1 MWLTLAAMRNG
12 IAILMASLAIVLLGA
27 TSLGR
32 MPIDLFPNLNYPSL
46 QVGTIYKGASAQDIE
61 RSVTYPIEK
70 AVSAVANVRYVESRS
85 RQGFSAVTVQFAWG
99 ADIDAGLTEVMQRIQ
114 AIMSS
119 LPTGIQ
125 QPFILKFD
133 LSNIPVCI
141 ITVSGGGLDERALYD
156 LAYNTIEP
164 QIERLAGVASANV
177 DGGKIRQITVN
188 LDRDRLY
195 SKGLSVNEVTRAVND
210 ANFLLPS
217 GDVKLGS
224 FDYNVFTNNQF
235 SVVAPMEDI
244 VVRRTGTTPIR
255 LRDVGRVE
263 DSAET
268 QVSIVRVNG
277 ERAVYLRVNK
287 QPAANTVEVVDAVK
301 ATMPKL
307 LGVPPG
313 VNVSLSLDQST
324 YIRQSIENLWHEAAV
339 GSLLA
344 FLVILVF
351 LRSFVSTIIIGI
363 AIPLS
368 LMLTLVAMYF
378 LGQTLNIFTLGGLA
392 LAVGRLV
399 DDSIVELENI
409 NRHLAMPGTPRR
421 KAVLDAAR
429 EVAMP
434 IFVSTITTIVVFLP
448 TVFLEGQSRL
458 LFIPLTFTISFS
470 LFASFLVSRTVTPLL
485 CFHWLRGEHETRA
498 AADPARAGSRLK
510 AYLDLVFAWS
520 GAMLDR
526 MDAFYQRHLNWAL
539 DHRKTLIGGIL
550 VMLASALA
558 ILPLVGSE
566 FFPESDES
574 QFLIQVRAPVGT
586 RVEETERI
594 VARMEGIIRASTKP
608 SEIKTIVASIG
619 VPGGRS
625 GLFSRNTGPHAATL
639 QVYLSDPDQRTRQD
653 KQIFDA
659 IRPKIGGQFPGTTYG
674 VQFGGIVSRVLN
686 SGSDAPIQIEQ
697 LGYDLRGARDLSR
710 QVARALQEVPGVSDP
725 FISREENYPQYD
737 IVVDREK
744 AAMAGLSQRDIAQ
757 AALISLVSNVSLN
770 PSIFT
775 DPRTGNQYNVV
786 VQLDEP
792 YRSSSEDLSRLFVI
806 GDGGR
811 PVSLGSVA
819 EVRQGVGPVMIE
831 RKYQQRLIKITA
843 QPSGRDLGAIALD
856 LEDKLKALSLPP
868 GFTFQLAGQIQ
879 QQREAFSS
887 LKFTSLLAVIL
898 VYMVMASQFRSL
910 LDPFIIM
917 FSVPLGMIG
926 VIWSLFLTRT
936 TLNVTSFMGIIMMV
950 GIVVSN
956 GVLLVEYMNELRR
969 HGLGVREAVI
979 QGGRTR
985 LRPILMTSLTTLV
998 GLIPM
1003 ALGIGTGSEA
1013 NAPLARAVIGGL
1025 AVSTVLTLM
1034 LIPTLYLML
1043 EERFPRRLEEIAPG
1057 TALEGGLA

>member
-99 ADIDAGLTEVMQRIQ
+99 ADIDAGLTEVVQRIQ

-119 LPTGIQ
+119 LPIGIQ

-141 ITVSGGGLDERALYD
+141 LTVAGGGLDERALYD

-188 LDRDRLY
+188 LDRDRLF
-195 SKGLSVNEVTRAVND
+195 SKGLSVNEVTKAVND

-217 GDVKLGS
+217 GDVKLGT

-255 LRDVGRVE
+255 LRDVGSVA

-277 ERAVYLRVNK
+277 QRAVYLRVNK
-287 QPAANTVEVVDAVK
+287 QPGGNTVDIVDAVK
-301 ATMPKL
+301 AAMPKL
-307 LGVPPG
+307 LGIPPG
-313 VNVSLSLDQST
+313 VSVSMSLDQST
-324 YIRQSIENLWHEAAV
+324 YIRQSIENLWHEAAF

-351 LRSFVSTIIIGI
+351 LRSFVSTVIIGI

-409 NRHLAMPGTPRR
+409 NRHLAIPGTARR
-421 KAVLDAAR
+421 TAVLDAAR

-485 CFHWLRGEHETRA
+485 CYHWLKGEHEA
-498 AADPARAGSRLK
+498 AQREPGKRGALGALLYRM
-510 AYLDLVFAWS
+510 FAWA
-520 GAMLDR
+520 GRVLDR
-526 MDAFYQRHLNWAL
+526 MDALYQRRLNWAL
-539 DHRKTLIGGIL
+539 EHRKTLIAGIL
-550 VMLASALA
+550 VGLASALA
-558 ILPLVGSE
+558 VLPLVGTE

-574 QFLIQVRAPVGT
+574 QFLVQVRAPVGT
-586 RVEETERI
+586 RVEETERLI
-594 VARMEGIIRASTKP
+594 KRMEDIIRASTKP
-608 SEIKTIVASIG
+608 EEIKTIVATIG
-619 VPGGRS
+619 VPNGRS
-625 GLFSRNTGPHAATL
+625 GLFSRNTGPHTATL
-639 QVYLSDPDQRTRQD
+639 QVYLSDPDKRARD
-653 KQIFDA
+653 HKQIFDS
-659 IRPKIGGQFPGTTYG
+659 IRPKLAGQFPGTTYG

-686 SGSDAPIQIEQ
+686 SGSDAPIQVEQ
-697 LGYDLRGARDLSR
+697 LGYDLRDARDLAR
-710 QVARALQEVPGVSDP
+710 QVARTIQDVPGVADP

-757 AALISLVSNVSLN
+757 AALISLASNVSLT

-819 EVRQGVGPVMIE
+819 EIRQGVGPVMIE
-831 RKYQQRLIKITA
+831 RKYQQRLVKITA
-843 QPSGRDLGAIALD
+843 QPSGRDLGSIAQN
-856 LEDKLKALSLPP
+856 LEDKLRALPLPP
-868 GFTFQLAGQIQ
+868 GFTFQLTGQIQ
-879 QQREAFSS
+879 QQREAFGS
-887 LKFTSLLAVIL
+887 LKFTSLLAIIL
-898 VYMVMASQFRSL
+898 VYMVMASQFKSL

-926 VIWSLFLTRT
+926 VIWALFLTRT

-969 HGLGVREAVI
+969 RGLPLREAVM

-985 LRPILMTSLTTLV
+985 LRPILMTSLATLV
-998 GLIPM
+998 GLLPM
-1003 ALGIGTGSEA
+1003 ALGVGTGSEA

-1025 AVSTVLTLM
+1025 AVSTVLTLL
-1034 LIPTLYLML
+1034 LIPTLYAML
-1043 EERFPRRLEEIAPG
+1043 EERFPRKMEQSEG
-1057 TALEGGLA
+1057 TLALHGETA

>member
-99 ADIDAGLTEVMQRIQ
+99 ADIDAGLTEVVQRIQ

-125 QPFILKFD
+125 QPFIVKFD

-141 ITVSGGGLDERALYD
+141 LTVSGALDERALYD

-287 QPAANTVEVVDAVK
+287 QPGANTVEVVDAVK
-301 ATMPKL
+301 ATVPKL

-313 VNVSLSLDQST
+313 VNVSMSLDQST
-324 YIRQSIENLWHEAAV
+324 YIRQSIQNLWHEAAI

-351 LRSFVSTIIIGI
+351 LRSFVSTVIIGI

-409 NRHLAMPGTPRR
+409 NRHLAIPGTPRR

-485 CFHWLRGEHETRA
+485 CFHWLKGEHEARHNSA
-498 AADPARAGSRLK
+498 AVRGRLT
-510 AYLDLVFAWS
+510 AMLDRVFSWS
-520 GAMLDR
+520 GLVLDR
-526 MDAFYQRHLNWAL
+526 MDALYQRQLNWTL

-550 VMLASALA
+550 VMLASALVV
-558 ILPLVGSE
+558 LPLVGSE
-566 FFPESDES
+566 FFPQSDES

-594 VARMEGIIRASTKP
+594 IKRMEDIIRSSTKLG
-608 SEIKTIVASIG
+608 EIKTIVATIG

-625 GLFSRNTGPHAATL
+625 GLFSRNTGPHTATL
-639 QVYLSDPDQRTRQD
+639 QVYLSDPDQRTRND
-653 KQIFDA
+653 KQIFDS

-697 LGYDLRGARDLSR
+697 LGYDLRDARELSR
-710 QVARALQEVPGVSDP
+710 QVARTLQEVPGVSDT

-737 IVVDREK
+737 ILVDREK

-757 AALISLVSNVSLN
+757 AALISLASNVSLN

-775 DPRTGNQYNVV
+775 DPRTGNQYNMV

-811 PVSLGSVA
+811 PISLGSVA

-831 RKYQQRLIKITA
+831 RKYQQRLIKVTA

-856 LEDKLKALSLPP
+856 LEDKLKALPLPP
-868 GFTFQLAGQIQ
+868 GFSFQLAGQIQ
-879 QQREAFSS
+879 QQREAFGS
-887 LKFTSLLAVIL
+887 LKFTSLLAIIL

-926 VIWSLFLTRT
+926 VIWALFLTRT

-979 QGGRTR
+979 TGGRTR

-1013 NAPLARAVIGGL
+1013 NAPLARAVVGGL
-1025 AVSTVLTLM
+1025 ALSTALTLL

-1043 EERFPRRLEEIAPG
+1043 EERFPRRMEDAEASPALQGG
-1057 TALEGGLA
+1057 TA

>member
-99 ADIDAGLTEVMQRIQ
+99 ADIDAGLTEVVQRIQ

-119 LPTGIQ
+119 LPIGIQ

-141 ITVSGGGLDERALYD
+141 LTVAGGGLDERALYD

-188 LDRDRLY
+188 LDRDRLF
-195 SKGLSVNEVTRAVND
+195 SKGLSVNEVTKAVND

-217 GDVKLGS
+217 GDVKLGT

-255 LRDVGRVE
+255 LRDVGSVA

-277 ERAVYLRVNK
+277 QRAVYLRVNK
-287 QPAANTVEVVDAVK
+287 QPGGNTVDIVDAVK
-301 ATMPKL
+301 AAMPKL
-307 LGVPPG
+307 LGIPPG
-313 VNVSLSLDQST
+313 VSVSMSLDQST
-324 YIRQSIENLWHEAAV
+324 YIRQSIENLWHEAAF

-351 LRSFVSTIIIGI
+351 LRSFVSTVIIGI

-409 NRHLAMPGTPRR
+409 NRHLAIPGTARR
-421 KAVLDAAR
+421 TAVLDAAR

-485 CFHWLRGEHETRA
+485 CYHWLKGEHEA
-498 AADPARAGSRLK
+498 AQREPGKRGALGALLHRM
-510 AYLDLVFAWS
+510 FAWA
-520 GAMLDR
+520 GRVLDR
-526 MDAFYQRHLNWAL
+526 MDALYQRRLNWAL
-539 DHRKTLIGGIL
+539 EHRKTLIAGIL
-550 VMLASALA
+550 VGLASALA
-558 ILPLVGSE
+558 VLPLVGTE

-574 QFLIQVRAPVGT
+574 QFLVQVRAPVGT
-586 RVEETERI
+586 RVEETERLI
-594 VARMEGIIRASTKP
+594 KRMEDIIRASTKP
-608 SEIKTIVASIG
+608 EEIKTIVATIG
-619 VPGGRS
+619 VPNGRS
-625 GLFSRNTGPHAATL
+625 GLFSRNTGPHTATL
-639 QVYLSDPDQRTRQD
+639 QVYLSDPDKRARD
-653 KQIFDA
+653 HKQIFDS
-659 IRPKIGGQFPGTTYG
+659 IRPKLAGQFPGTTYG

-686 SGSDAPIQIEQ
+686 SGSDAPIQVEQ
-697 LGYDLRGARDLSR
+697 LGYDLRDARDLAR
-710 QVARALQEVPGVSDP
+710 QVARTIQDVPGVADP

-757 AALISLVSNVSLN
+757 AALISLASNVSLT

-811 PVSLGSVA
+811 PISLGSVA
-819 EVRQGVGPVMIE
+819 EIRQGVGPVMIE
-831 RKYQQRLIKITA
+831 RKYQQRLVKITA
-843 QPSGRDLGAIALD
+843 QPSGRDLGSIAQN
-856 LEDKLKALSLPP
+856 LEDKLRALPLPP
-868 GFTFQLAGQIQ
+868 GFTFQLTGQIQ
-879 QQREAFSS
+879 QQREAFGS
-887 LKFTSLLAVIL
+887 LKFTSLLAIIL
-898 VYMVMASQFRSL
+898 VYMVMASQFKSL

-926 VIWSLFLTRT
+926 VIWALFLTRT

-969 HGLGVREAVI
+969 RGLPLREAVM

-985 LRPILMTSLTTLV
+985 LRPILMTSLATLV
-998 GLIPM
+998 GLLPM
-1003 ALGIGTGSEA
+1003 ALGVGTGSET

-1025 AVSTVLTLM
+1025 AVSTVLTLL
-1034 LIPTLYLML
+1034 LIPTLYAML
-1043 EERFPRRLEEIAPG
+1043 EERFPRKMEQSEG
-1057 TALEGGLA
+1057 TLALHGETA

>member
-1 MWLTLAAMRNG
+1 MWLTLAAMRNA
-12 IAILMASLAIVLLGA
+12 IAVLMASLAIVLLGM
-27 TSLGR
+27 TSIDR
-32 MPIDLFPNLNYPSL
+32 ISIDLFPNINFPQI
-46 QVGTIYKGASAQDIE
+46 QVGTVYKGASAQDIE
-61 RSVTYPIEK
+61 RSVTYPLEK
-70 AVSAVANVRYVESRS
+70 AVSAVANVKHVESRS
-85 RQGFSAVTVQFAWG
+85 RQGFSLVIVQFNWG
-99 ADIDAGLTEVMQRIQ
+99 TDIDAALTEVVQRINQ
-114 AIMSS
+114 IINT
-119 LPTGIQ
+119 LPPGVQ
-125 QPFILKFD
+125 QPFIIKSD
-133 LSNIPVCI
+133 LSNIPVCVV
-141 ITVSGGGLDERALYD
+141 TVSGGGLDERALYD

-164 QIERLAGVASANV
+164 QFERLSGVASANV
-177 DGGKIRQITVN
+177 DGGKIRQITIN

-195 SKGLSVNEVTRAVND
+195 SKGLSVNEVTKSVND

-217 GDVKLGS
+217 GDVKVGS

-235 SVVAPMEDI
+235 SVVEPMEDI
-244 VVRRTGTTPIR
+244 IVRRTGTTPIR

-277 ERAVYLRVNK
+277 ERSVFLRVNK
-287 QPAANTVEVVDAVK
+287 QPGANTVEVVDGVR
-301 ATMPKL
+301 ATLPKL

-313 VNVSLSLDQST
+313 VNVNLSFDQST
-324 YIRQSIENLWHEAAV
+324 YIRQSIESLWHEAAV
-339 GSLLA
+339 GSILA

-351 LRSFVSTIIIGI
+351 LRSFVSTIIISI

-368 LMLTLVAMYF
+368 LLLTLIAMYF

-409 NRHLAMPGTPRR
+409 NRHLDMPGKPRR

-448 TVFLEGQSRL
+448 TVFLEGQARL

-485 CFHWLRGEHETRA
+485 CLQWLKSEHEMTEHRGLRGRF
-498 AADPARAGSRLK
+498 DRLF
-510 AYLDLVFAWS
+510 VWS
-520 GAMLDR
+520 GRIFQRLD
-526 MDAFYQRHLNWAL
+526 AWYQRCLEWSL
-539 DHRKTLIGGIL
+539 DHRRALIGGIL
-550 VMLASALA
+550 AMSASAVIIYLIPNA
-558 ILPLVGSE
+558 VGTE
-566 FFPESDES
+566 FFPASDES
-574 QFLIQVRAPVGT
+574 QFRLQVRAPVGT

-594 VARMEGIIRASTKP
+594 VKRMEDVIRSTARP
-608 SEIKTIVASIG
+608 GEIKTIVSSIG

-625 GLFSRNTGPHAATL
+625 GLFSQNTGPHAAQL
-639 QVYLSDPDQRTRQD
+639 QVYLSDPDKRSRKD
-653 KQIFDA
+653 KQIFA
-659 IRPKIGGQFPGTTYG
+659 EMGPKLGGQSPGTIFT
-674 VQFGGIVSRVLN
+674 VQFGGIVSRVIN
-686 SGSDAPIQIEQ
+686 SGAQQPIEIEQ
-697 LGYDLRGARDLSR
+697 LGYDLRDARDTAR
-710 QVARALQEVPGVSDP
+710 QVVRSIQDVPGVTFP
-725 FISREENYPQYD
+725 FISREENYPQFD

-757 AALISLVSNVSLN
+757 AALISLNSNVSLN

-792 YRSSSEDLSRLFVI
+792 FRTTPEDLSRLFVM
-806 GDGGR
+806 GEGSR
-811 PVSLGSVA
+811 PILLGAVA
-819 EVRQGVGPVMIE
+819 EVKQGVGPVMIE
-831 RKYQQRLIKITA
+831 RKYQQRLIKINA
-843 QPSGRDLGAIALD
+843 QPGADRDLGAIAQD
-856 LEDKLKALSLPP
+856 IEDKLKALPVPP
-868 GFTFQLAGQIQ
+868 GFTFQMGGQIQ
-879 QQREAFSS
+879 QQREAFGS
-887 LKFTSLLAVIL
+887 LKFTSVLAILL

-926 VIWSLFLTRT
+926 VIWALFLTRT

-969 HGLGVREAVI
+969 QGLPLREAVVK
-979 QGGRTR
+979 GGRTR

-998 GLIPM
+998 GLLPM

-1025 AVSTVLTLM
+1025 AVSTVLTL
-1034 LIPTLYLML
+1034 LFIPTLYVML
-1043 EERFPRRLEEIAPG
+1043 EERFPRRMEDPAELSLRGE
-1057 TALEGGLA
+1057 TA

>member
-1 MWLTLAAMRNG
+1 MWLTLAAMRNA
-12 IAILMASLAIVLLGA
+12 IAVLMASLAIVLLGA
-27 TSLGR
+27 TSLNR
-32 MPIDLFPNLNYPSL
+32 ISIDLFPNINFP
-46 QVGTIYKGASAQDIE
+46 QIQIGTVYKGASAQDIE
-61 RSVTYPIEK
+61 RSVTYPLEK
-70 AVSAVANVRYVESRS
+70 AVSAVANVKHVESRS
-85 RQGFSAVTVQFAWG
+85 RQGFSLVIVQFVWG
-99 ADIDAGLTEVMQRIQ
+99 ADIDAALTEVVQRINQ
-114 AIMSS
+114 IINT
-119 LPTGIQ
+119 LPPGVQ
-125 QPFILKFD
+125 QPFIVKSD
-133 LSNIPVCI
+133 LSNIPVCVV
-141 ITVSGGGLDERALYD
+141 TVAGGGLDERALYD

-164 QIERLAGVASANV
+164 QFERLPGVASANV
-177 DGGKIRQITVN
+177 DGGKIRQITIN

-217 GDVKLGS
+217 GDVKVGT

-235 SVVAPMEDI
+235 SVVEPMEDI
-244 VVRRTGTTPIR
+244 IVRRTGTTPIR
-255 LRDVGRVE
+255 LRDVGGVE

-277 ERAVYLRVNK
+277 ERSVYLRVNK
-287 QPAANTVEVVDAVK
+287 QPGANTVEVVDAVK
-301 ATMPKL
+301 ATLPKL
-307 LGVPPG
+307 FGVPPG
-313 VNVSLSLDQST
+313 VKISLSLDQST
-324 YIRQSIENLWHEAAV
+324 YIRQSIQSLWHEAAI

-351 LRSFVSTIIIGI
+351 LRSFVSTIIISI

-368 LMLTLVAMYF
+368 LLLTMVAMYF

-409 NRHLAMPGTPRR
+409 NRHLDIPGTPRR

-448 TVFLEGQSRL
+448 TVFLEGQARL

-485 CFHWLRGEHETRA
+485 CLRWLRAEHE
-498 AADPARAGSRLK
+498 AREHSGLRGRL
-510 AYLDLVFAWS
+510 DRIFAWS
-520 GAMLDR
+520 GKILNRLDT
-526 MDAFYQRHLNWAL
+526 FYQRSLEWSL
-539 DHRKTLIGGIL
+539 DHRRILIGGIL
-550 VMLASALA
+550 AMLASSLLL
-558 ILPLVGSE
+558 LPWVGTE
-566 FFPESDES
+566 FFPPSDES
-574 QFLIQVRAPVGT
+574 QFRLRVRAPVGT

-594 VARMEGIIRASTKP
+594 VQKMEQIILSTAKP
-608 SEIKTIVASIG
+608 DEIKTVVSSIG

-625 GLFSRNTGPHAATL
+625 GLFSQNTGPHAAQL
-639 QVYLSDPDQRTRQD
+639 QVYLSDPDKRTRKD
-653 KQIFDA
+653 TQIFAA
-659 IRPKIGGQFPGTTYG
+659 IGPKLAGQFPGTTYT
-674 VQFGGIVSRVLN
+674 VEFGGIVSRVIN
-686 SGSDAPIQIEQ
+686 SGAQQPIEIEQ
-697 LGYDLRGARDLSR
+697 LGYDLRDARDTAR
-710 QVARALQEVPGVSDP
+710 QVVRAIQDIPGVTFP
-725 FISREENYPQYD
+725 FISREENYPQFD

-744 AAMAGLSQRDIAQ
+744 AAMAGLTQRDIAQ
-757 AALISLVSNVSLN
+757 AALISLNSNVSLN

-792 YRSSSEDLSRLFVI
+792 FRSTPEDLSRLFVM

-811 PVSLGSVA
+811 PVLLGAVA
-819 EVRQGVGPVMIE
+819 EVKQGVGPVMIE
-831 RKYQQRLIKITA
+831 RKYQQRLIKINA
-843 QPSGRDLGAIALD
+843 QPGLDRDLGSIAQD
-856 LEDKLKALSLPP
+856 IEEKLKALPVPP
-868 GFTFQLAGQIQ
+868 GFAFQLGGQIQ
-879 QQREAFSS
+879 QQREAFGS
-887 LKFTSLLAVIL
+887 LKFTSLLAIIL

-926 VIWSLFLTRT
+926 VIWALFLTRT

-969 HGLGVREAVI
+969 RGLALRQAVI

-998 GLIPM
+998 GLLPM

-1025 AVSTVLTLM
+1025 AVSTALTLL
-1034 LIPTLYLML
+1034 LIPALYMML
-1043 EERFPRRLEEIAPG
+1043 EERFPRRMEETESSAALQG
-1057 TALEGGLA
+1057 ETA

>member
-99 ADIDAGLTEVMQRIQ
+99 ADIDAGLTEVVQRIQ

-125 QPFILKFD
+125 QPFIVKFD

-141 ITVSGGGLDERALYD
+141 LTVSGGGLDERALYD

-164 QIERLAGVASANV
+164 QIERLPGVASANV

-188 LDRDRLY
+188 LDRDRLF

-217 GDVKLGS
+217 GDVKLGT

-287 QPAANTVEVVDAVK
+287 QPGANTVEIVDAVK

-313 VNVSLSLDQST
+313 VSVSMSLDQST
-324 YIRQSIENLWHEAAV
+324 YIRQSIENLWHEAAM

-351 LRSFVSTIIIGI
+351 LRSFVSTVIIGI

-485 CFHWLRGEHETRA
+485 CFHWLRGEHE
-498 AADPARAGSRLK
+498 ARHNSGGARGGLKDRLDR
-510 AYLDLVFAWS
+510 LFAWS
-520 GAMLDR
+520 GMVLDR
-526 MDAFYQRHLNWAL
+526 MDALYERQLNWAL
-539 DHRKTLIGGIL
+539 DHRKALIGGIL
-550 VMLASALA
+550 LMLGSALA
-558 ILPLVGSE
+558 ILPLVGTE

-574 QFLIQVRAPVGT
+574 QFLIQMRAPVGT

-594 VARMEGIIRASTKP
+594 IKRMEGIIRSTTKP
-608 SEIKTIVASIG
+608 EEIKTIVSTIG
-619 VPGGRS
+619 VPTGRS
-625 GLFSRNTGPHAATL
+625 GLFSRNTGPHTATL
-639 QVYLSDPDQRTRQD
+639 QVYLSDPDKRSRKD

-659 IRPKIGGQFPGTTYG
+659 IRPRIGGQFPGTTYG

-697 LGYDLRGARDLSR
+697 LGYDLKSARDLGR

-757 AALISLVSNVSLN
+757 AALISLASNVSLN

-811 PVSLGSVA
+811 PISLGSVA
-819 EVRQGVGPVMIE
+819 EVKQGVGPVMIE

-843 QPSGRDLGAIALD
+843 QPSGRDLGAIAVD
-856 LEDKLKALSLPP
+856 LEDKLKALPLPP

-879 QQREAFSS
+879 QQREAFGS
-887 LKFTSLLAVIL
+887 LKFTSLLAIIL

-926 VIWSLFLTRT
+926 VIWALFLTRT

-969 HGLGVREAVI
+969 HGLGVREAVMR
-979 QGGRTR
+979 GGRTR
-985 LRPILMTSLTTLV
+985 LRPILMTSLCTVV
-998 GLIPM
+998 GLLPM
-1003 ALGIGTGSEA
+1003 ALGVGTGSEA

-1025 AVSTVLTLM
+1025 AVSTALTLL

-1043 EERFPRRLEEIAPG
+1043 EERFPRRMQDAEASPALHGE
-1057 TALEGGLA
+1057 TA

>member
-12 IAILMASLAIVLLGA
+12 IAILMASLCIVLLGA

-32 MPIDLFPNLNYPSL
+32 MPIDLFPNINYPAL
-46 QVGTIYKGASAQDIE
+46 RIGTIYKGASAQDVE
-61 RSVTYPIEK
+61 RTVTYPIEK

-85 RQGFSAVTVQFAWG
+85 RQGFSVVTVQFSWG
-99 ADIDAGLTEVMQRIQ
+99 ADVDAGLTEVMQRIQ
-114 AIMSS
+114 AILST
-119 LPTGIQ
+119 LPVGVQ

-141 ITVSGGGLDERALYD
+141 LTASGGGLDERALYD

-164 QIERLAGVASANV
+164 QIERLPGVASANV
-177 DGGKIRQITVN
+177 DGGKIRQITIN
-188 LDRDRLY
+188 LDRDLLY

-217 GDVKLGS
+217 GDVKMGS

-235 SVVAPMEDI
+235 PVIEPMEDI
-244 VVRRTGTTPIR
+244 VVRRSGTTPIR

-287 QPAANTVEVVDAVK
+287 QPGANTVEVVDAVK

-307 LGVPPG
+307 LGLPPG
-313 VNVSLSLDQST
+313 VDVRLSLDQST
-324 YIRQSIENLWHEAAV
+324 YIRQSIENLWHEAAI
-339 GSLLA
+339 GSVLA
-344 FLVILVF
+344 FLVILLF
-351 LRSFVSTIIIGI
+351 LSSLVSTFIIGI

-368 LMLTLVAMYF
+368 LLLTMVAMYF

-409 NRHLAMPGTPRR
+409 NRHLAMPGKPRR

-448 TVFLEGQSRL
+448 TVFLEGQARL

-485 CFHWLRGEHETRA
+485 CYHWLKGQHEAAHAQAGGPPDGLRA
-498 AADPARAGSRLK
+498 KLSA
-510 AYLDLVFAWS
+510 VFAWS
-520 GAMLDR
+520 SRMLQGLDTV
-526 MDAFYQRHLNWAL
+526 YQRQLNWAL
-539 DHRKTLIGGIL
+539 DHRKTLLGCIL
-550 VMLASALA
+550 VLLASALVV
-558 ILPLVGSE
+558 LPWVGTE

-574 QFLIQVRAPVGT
+574 QFIVRLRAPVGT

-594 VARMEGIIRASTKP
+594 VKRMEEIMRSTAKPGEIR
-608 SEIKTIVASIG
+608 TIVTSIG
-619 VPGGRS
+619 VPSGRS
-625 GLFSRNTGPHAATL
+625 GLFSQNTGPHTAQL
-639 QVYLSDPDQRTRQD
+639 QVYLTDPDQRSRRD
-653 KQIFDA
+653 REIFAA
-659 IRPKIGGQFPGTTYG
+659 IRPKLTGQFPGTTYG
-674 VQFGGIVSRVLN
+674 VDFGGIVTRVLN

-697 LGYDLRGARDLSR
+697 LGYDLKDARDLAR
-710 QVARALQEVPGVSDP
+710 TVARTLQDTPGVADP
-725 FISREENYPQYD
+725 LISREENYPQFD

-757 AALISLVSNVSLN
+757 TALISLNSNVSLT

-792 YRSSSEDLSRLFVI
+792 FRSTSDDLSRLFVM
-806 GDGGR
+806 GDGNR
-811 PVSLGSVA
+811 PVLLGSVA
-819 EVRQGVGPVMIE
+819 EVKQGVGPVMIE
-831 RKYQQRLIKITA
+831 RKYQQRIVKIIA
-843 QPSGRDLGAIALD
+843 QPSGRDLGSIARDIETRLQ
-856 LEDKLKALSLPP
+856 ALPLPP
-868 GFTFQLAGQIQ
+868 GFNFQLTGQIQ

-887 LKFTSLLAVIL
+887 LKFTSLLAIIL

-926 VIWSLFLTRT
+926 VIWALFLTRT

-969 HGLGVREAVI
+969 HGLGLREAVI

-1025 AVSTVLTLM
+1025 AVSTLLTLL
-1034 LIPTLYLML
+1034 LIPTLYVML
-1043 EERFPRRLEEIAPG
+1043 EERFPRRMEEGQEELPLQG
-1057 TALEGGLA
+1057 TTA

>member
-27 TSLGR
+27 TSVGR

-99 ADIDAGLTEVMQRIQ
+99 ADIDAGLTEVVQRIQ

-125 QPFILKFD
+125 QPFIVKFD

-141 ITVSGGGLDERALYD
+141 LTVSGGLDERALYD

-164 QIERLAGVASANV
+164 QIERLPGVASANV

-287 QPAANTVEVVDAVK
+287 QPGANTVEVVDAVK

-313 VNVSLSLDQST
+313 VSVSMSLDQST
-324 YIRQSIENLWHEAAV
+324 YIRQSIENLWHEAAI

-344 FLVILVF
+344 FLVILIF

-485 CFHWLRGEHETRA
+485 CYHWLKGEHEAPRDSGAGRGRLTA
-498 AADPARAGSRLK
+498 A
-510 AYLDLVFAWS
+510 LDRVFAWS
-520 GAMLDR
+520 GLVLDR
-526 MDAFYQRHLNWAL
+526 MDALYQRQLNWAL
-539 DHRKTLIGGIL
+539 DHRRALIGGLL
-550 VMLASALA
+550 VMLASALVV
-558 ILPLVGSE
+558 LPLVGTE

-594 VARMEGIIRASTKP
+594 IKRMEDIIRSSTKP
-608 SEIKTIVASIG
+608 EEVKTIVSTIG

-625 GLFSRNTGPHAATL
+625 GLFSRNTGPHTATL
-639 QVYLSDPDQRTRQD
+639 QVYLSDPDKRSRKD

-697 LGYDLRGARDLSR
+697 LGYDLRDARDLGR
-710 QVARALQEVPGVSDP
+710 QVARTLQEVPGVSDP

-737 IVVDREK
+737 ILVDREK

-757 AALISLVSNVSLN
+757 AALISLASNVSLN

-811 PVSLGSVA
+811 PISLGSVA

-843 QPSGRDLGAIALD
+843 QPSGRDLGAIAVD
-856 LEDKLKALSLPP
+856 LEDKLKALPLPP

-887 LKFTSLLAVIL
+887 LKFTSLLAIIL

-926 VIWSLFLTRT
+926 VIWALFLTRT

-969 HGLGVREAVI
+969 HGLGVRDAVI
-979 QGGRTR
+979 TGGRTR

-998 GLIPM
+998 GLVPM

-1025 AVSTVLTLM
+1025 AVSTALTLL

-1043 EERFPRRLEEIAPG
+1043 EERFPRRMEDAEASPALQGG
-1057 TALEGGLA
+1057 TA

>member
-12 IAILMASLAIVLLGA
+12 IAILMASLAIILLGA

-99 ADIDAGLTEVMQRIQ
+99 ADIDAGLTEVVQRIQ

-125 QPFILKFD
+125 QPFIVKFD

-141 ITVSGGGLDERALYD
+141 LTVSGGGLDERALYD

-164 QIERLAGVASANV
+164 QIERLPGVASANV
-177 DGGKIRQITVN
+177 DGGKIRQITIN
-188 LDRDRLY
+188 LDRDRLF

-287 QPAANTVEVVDAVK
+287 QPGANTVEIVDAVK

-313 VNVSLSLDQST
+313 VSVSMSLDQST
-324 YIRQSIENLWHEAAV
+324 YIRQSIENLWHEAAI

-485 CFHWLRGEHETRA
+485 CYHWLRGEHEA
-498 AADPARAGSRLK
+498 GQQAGGARGALK
-510 AYLDLVFAWS
+510 ARLDGLFARS
-520 GAMLDR
+520 GVILDR
-526 MDAFYQRHLNWAL
+526 MDALYQRQLNWAL
-539 DHRKTLIGGIL
+539 DHRKVLIGGIL
-550 VMLASALA
+550 VMLGSALA

-594 VARMEGIIRASTKP
+594 IKRMEGIIRSSTKP
-608 SEIKTIVASIG
+608 EEIKTIVATIG

-625 GLFSRNTGPHAATL
+625 GLFSRNTGPHTATL
-639 QVYLSDPDQRTRQD
+639 QVYLSDPDKRTRKD

-659 IRPKIGGQFPGTTYG
+659 IRPKIGNQFPGTTYG

-697 LGYDLRGARDLSR
+697 LGYDLKSARDLGR
-710 QVARALQEVPGVSDP
+710 QTARALQEVPGVSDP

-757 AALISLVSNVSLN
+757 AALISLASNVSLN

-811 PVSLGSVA
+811 PISLGSVA

-843 QPSGRDLGAIALD
+843 QPSGRDLGAIATD
-856 LEDKLKALSLPP
+856 IEDKLKGLSLPP
-868 GFTFQLAGQIQ
+868 GFTFQLTGQIQ
-879 QQREAFSS
+879 QQREAFGS
-887 LKFTSLLAVIL
+887 LKFTSLLAIIL

-926 VIWSLFLTRT
+926 VIWALFLTRT

-969 HGLGVREAVI
+969 HGLGVREAVM
-979 QGGRTR
+979 QAGRTR
-985 LRPILMTSLTTLV
+985 LRPILMTSLCTVV

-1025 AVSTVLTLM
+1025 TVSTALTLL

-1043 EERFPRRLEEIAPG
+1043 EERFPRPVQDADPIPSLHGE
-1057 TALEGGLA
+1057 TA

>member
-85 RQGFSAVTVQFAWG
+85 RQGYSAVTVQFAWG
-99 ADIDAGLTEVMQRIQ
+99 ADIDAGLTEVVQRIQ

-125 QPFILKFD
+125 QPFIVKFD

-141 ITVSGGGLDERALYD
+141 LTVSGGLDERALYD

-164 QIERLAGVASANV
+164 QIERLPGVASANV

-188 LDRDRLY
+188 LDRDRLF

-217 GDVKLGS
+217 GDMKLGS

-287 QPAANTVEVVDAVK
+287 QPGANTVEVVDAVK

-313 VNVSLSLDQST
+313 VNVSMSLDQST
-324 YIRQSIENLWHEAAV
+324 YIRQSIENLWHEAAI

-344 FLVILVF
+344 FLVILIF

-409 NRHLAMPGTPRR
+409 NRHLAIPGTPRR

-485 CFHWLRGEHETRA
+485 CFHWLRGEHE
-498 AADPARAGSRLK
+498 ARQGSGAGRRWLTVRL
-510 AYLDLVFAWS
+510 DRVFSWS
-520 GAMLDR
+520 GVVLDR
-526 MDAFYQRHLNWAL
+526 MDALYQRQLNWAL
-539 DHRKTLIGGIL
+539 DHRKALIGGIL
-550 VMLASALA
+550 VMLASALVV
-558 ILPLVGSE
+558 LPLVGSE
-566 FFPESDES
+566 FFPQSDES

-594 VARMEGIIRASTKP
+594 IKRMEDIIRSSAKP
-608 SEIKTIVASIG
+608 DEIKTIVATIG

-625 GLFSRNTGPHAATL
+625 GLFSRNTGPHTATL
-639 QVYLSDPDQRTRQD
+639 QVYLSDPDQRSRND

-659 IRPKIGGQFPGTTYG
+659 IRPRIGGQFPGTTYG

-697 LGYDLRGARDLSR
+697 LGYDLRDARDLGR
-710 QVARALQEVPGVSDP
+710 QVARTLQEVPGVSDP

-757 AALISLVSNVSLN
+757 AALISLASNVSLN

-843 QPSGRDLGAIALD
+843 QPSGRDLGAIAVD
-856 LEDKLKALSLPP
+856 LEDKLKALPLPP

-879 QQREAFSS
+879 QQREAFGS
-887 LKFTSLLAVIL
+887 LKFTSLLAIIL

-926 VIWSLFLTRT
+926 VIWALFLTRT

-979 QGGRTR
+979 TGGRTR

-998 GLIPM
+998 GLVPM

-1025 AVSTVLTLM
+1025 AVSTALTLL

-1043 EERFPRRLEEIAPG
+1043 EERFPRRMEDTEASPALQGG
-1057 TALEGGLA
+1057 TA

>member
-1 MWLTLAAMRNG
+1 MWLTLAAMRNA
-12 IAILMASLAIVLLGA
+12 IAVLMASLAVVLLGL
-27 TSLGR
+27 TSLNR
-32 MPIDLFPNLNYPSL
+32 ISIDLFPNINFP
-46 QVGTIYKGASAQDIE
+46 QIQIGTVYKGASAQDIE
-61 RSVTYPIEK
+61 RSVTYPLEK
-70 AVSAVANVRYVESRS
+70 AVSAVANVKHVESRS
-85 RQGFSAVTVQFAWG
+85 RQGFSLVIVQFLWG
-99 ADIDAGLTEVMQRIQ
+99 ADIDAALTEVVQRINQ
-114 AIMSS
+114 IINT
-119 LPTGIQ
+119 LPPGVQ
-125 QPFILKFD
+125 QPFIVKSD
-133 LSNIPVCI
+133 LSNIPVCVV
-141 ITVSGGGLDERALYD
+141 TVSGGGLDERALYD

-164 QIERLAGVASANV
+164 QFERLPGVASASV
-177 DGGKIRQITVN
+177 DGGKIRQITIN

-195 SKGLSVNEVTRAVND
+195 SKGLAVNEVTKSVND

-217 GDVKLGS
+217 GDVKVGS

-235 SVVAPMEDI
+235 SVVEPMEDI
-244 VVRRTGTTPIR
+244 IVRRTGTTPIR

-277 ERAVYLRVNK
+277 ERSVFLRVNK
-287 QPAANTVEVVDAVK
+287 QPGANTVEVVDAVK
-301 ATMPKL
+301 ATLPKL

-313 VNVSLSLDQST
+313 VNVNLSFDQST
-324 YIRQSIENLWHEAAV
+324 YIRQSLESLWHEAAL
-339 GSLLA
+339 GSILA

-351 LRSFVSTIIIGI
+351 LRSFVSTIIISI

-368 LMLTLVAMYF
+368 LLLTMIAMYF

-409 NRHLAMPGTPRR
+409 NRHLDMPGTPRR

-448 TVFLEGQSRL
+448 TVFLEGQARL

-485 CFHWLRGEHETRA
+485 CLQWLRSGHETAQHGALR
-498 AADPARAGSRLK
+498 GRLDR
-510 AYLDLVFAWS
+510 LFVWS
-520 GAMLDR
+520 GKIFGKLDGW
-526 MDAFYQRHLNWAL
+526 YQRCLEWSL
-539 DHRKTLIGGIL
+539 DHRRALIGTIL
-550 VMLASALA
+550 MMAASAV
-558 ILPLVGSE
+558 IIYLVPHAVGTE
-566 FFPESDES
+566 FFPASDES
-574 QFLIQVRAPVGT
+574 QFRIQMRAPVGT

-594 VARMEGIIRASTKP
+594 VTRMEDVIRSSARP
-608 SEIKTIVASIG
+608 GEIKTIVASIG

-625 GLFSRNTGPHAATL
+625 GLFSQNTGPHAAQL
-639 QVYLSDPDQRTRQD
+639 QVYLSDPDKRSRKDT
-653 KQIFDA
+653 QIFAD
-659 IRPKIGGQFPGTTYG
+659 IGPKLGGKSPGTTFT
-674 VQFGGIVSRVLN
+674 VQFGGIVSRVIN
-686 SGSDAPIQIEQ
+686 SGAQQPIEIEQ
-697 LGYDLRGARDLSR
+697 LGYDLRDARDTAR
-710 QVARALQEVPGVSDP
+710 QVVRSIQDIPGVTFP
-725 FISREENYPQYD
+725 FISREENYPQFD

-744 AAMAGLSQRDIAQ
+744 AAMVGLSQRDIAQ
-757 AALISLVSNVSLN
+757 AALISLNSNVSLN

-792 YRSSSEDLSRLFVI
+792 FRTTSEDLSRLFVM
-806 GDGGR
+806 GEGGR
-811 PVSLGSVA
+811 PVLLGAVA

-831 RKYQQRLIKITA
+831 RKYQQRLIKINA
-843 QPSGRDLGAIALD
+843 QPGPNRDLGAIAQD
-856 LEDKLKALSLPP
+856 IEDKLKALPIPP
-868 GFTFQLAGQIQ
+868 GFNFQMGGQVQ
-879 QQREAFSS
+879 QQREAFGS
-887 LKFTSLLAVIL
+887 LKFTSLLAIIL

-926 VIWSLFLTRT
+926 VIWALFLTHT

-969 HGLGVREAVI
+969 HGLSLREAVI

-998 GLIPM
+998 GLLPM

-1025 AVSTVLTLM
+1025 AVSTALTL
-1034 LIPTLYLML
+1034 LFIPTLYVML
-1043 EERFPRRLEEIAPG
+1043 EERFPRRMVETEE
-1057 TALEGGLA
+1057 GLPLHGEPA

>member
-99 ADIDAGLTEVMQRIQ
+99 ADIDAGLTEVVQRIQ

-125 QPFILKFD
+125 QPFIVKFD

-141 ITVSGGGLDERALYD
+141 LTVSGGLDERALYD
-156 LAYNTIEP
+156 RAYNTIEP
-164 QIERLAGVASANV
+164 QIERLPGVASANV

-244 VVRRTGTTPIR
+244 VVRRTDTTPIR

-287 QPAANTVEVVDAVK
+287 QPGANTVEVVDAVK

-307 LGVPPG
+307 LGLPPG
-313 VNVSLSLDQST
+313 VDVRLSLDQST
-324 YIRQSIENLWHEAAV
+324 YIRQSIENLWHEAAI
-339 GSLLA
+339 GSVLA
-344 FLVILVF
+344 FLVILLF
-351 LRSFVSTIIIGI
+351 LSSLVSTFIIGI

-368 LMLTLVAMYF
+368 LLLTMVAMYF

-409 NRHLAMPGTPRR
+409 NRHLAIPGTARR
-421 KAVLDAAR
+421 TAVLDAAR

-485 CFHWLRGEHETRA
+485 CYHWLKGEHEAPRDSGAGRGRLTA
-498 AADPARAGSRLK
+498 A
-510 AYLDLVFAWS
+510 LDRVFAWS
-520 GAMLDR
+520 GLVLDR
-526 MDAFYQRHLNWAL
+526 MDALYQRQLNWAL
-539 DHRKTLIGGIL
+539 DHRRALIGGLL
-550 VMLASALA
+550 VMLASALVV
-558 ILPLVGSE
+558 LPLVGTE

-594 VARMEGIIRASTKP
+594 IKRMEDIIRSSTKP
-608 SEIKTIVASIG
+608 EEVKTIVSTIG

-625 GLFSRNTGPHAATL
+625 GLFSRNTGPHTATL
-639 QVYLSDPDQRTRQD
+639 QVYLSDPDKRSRKD

-686 SGSDAPIQIEQ
+686 SGSDAPIQVEQ
-697 LGYDLRGARDLSR
+697 LGYDLRDARDLGR
-710 QVARALQEVPGVSDP
+710 QVARTLQEVPGVSDP

-737 IVVDREK
+737 ILVDREK

-757 AALISLVSNVSLN
+757 AALISLASNVSLN
-770 PSIFT
+770 TSIFT

-811 PVSLGSVA
+811 PISLGSVA
-819 EVRQGVGPVMIE
+819 EIKQGVGPVMIE

-843 QPSGRDLGAIALD
+843 QPSGRDLGAIAVD
-856 LEDKLKALSLPP
+856 LEDKLKALPLPP

-887 LKFTSLLAVIL
+887 LTFTSLLAIIL

-926 VIWSLFLTRT
+926 VIWALFLTRT

-969 HGLGVREAVI
+969 HGLGVRDAVI
-979 QGGRTR
+979 TGGRTR

-998 GLIPM
+998 GLVPM

-1025 AVSTVLTLM
+1025 AVSTALTLL

-1043 EERFPRRLEEIAPG
+1043 EERFPRRMEDAEASPALQGG
-1057 TALEGGLA
+1057 TA

>member
-70 AVSAVANVRYVESRS
+70 AASAVANVRYVESRS

-99 ADIDAGLTEVMQRIQ
+99 ADIDAGLTEVVQRIQ

-119 LPTGIQ
+119 LPIGIQ

-141 ITVSGGGLDERALYD
+141 LTVSGGGLDERALYD
-156 LAYNTIEP
+156 LAYNAVEP

-188 LDRDRLY
+188 LDRDRLF
-195 SKGLSVNEVTRAVND
+195 SKGLSVNEVTKAVND

-217 GDVKLGS
+217 GDVKLGT

-255 LRDVGRVE
+255 LRDVGSVA

-277 ERAVYLRVNK
+277 QRAVYLRVNK
-287 QPAANTVEVVDAVK
+287 QPGGNTVDIVDAVK
-301 ATMPKL
+301 AAMPKL
-307 LGVPPG
+307 LGIPPG
-313 VNVSLSLDQST
+313 VSVSMSLDQST
-324 YIRQSIENLWHEAAV
+324 YIRQSIENLWHEAAF
-339 GSLLA
+339 GSVLA

-351 LRSFVSTIIIGI
+351 LRSFVSTVIIGI

-409 NRHLAMPGTPRR
+409 NRHLTIPGTARR
-421 KAVLDAAR
+421 TAVLDAAR

-485 CFHWLRGEHETRA
+485 CYHWLRGDHEAAQREPGKRGALRA
-498 AADPARAGSRLK
+498 LLHR
-510 AYLDLVFAWS
+510 VFAWA
-520 GAMLDR
+520 GRVLDR
-526 MDAFYQRHLNWAL
+526 MDALYQRRLNWAL
-539 DHRKTLIGGIL
+539 EHRKTLIGGIL
-550 VMLASALA
+550 VGLASALA
-558 ILPLVGSE
+558 VLPLVGTE

-574 QFLIQVRAPVGT
+574 QFLVQVRAPVGT
-586 RVEETERI
+586 RVEETERLI
-594 VARMEGIIRASTKP
+594 KKMEDIIRASTKP
-608 SEIKTIVASIG
+608 EEIKTIVATIG
-619 VPGGRS
+619 VPNGRS
-625 GLFSRNTGPHAATL
+625 GLFSRNTGPHTATL
-639 QVYLSDPDQRTRQD
+639 QVYLSDPDKRARD
-653 KQIFDA
+653 HKQIFDS
-659 IRPKIGGQFPGTTYG
+659 IRPKLAGQFPGTTYG

-686 SGSDAPIQIEQ
+686 SGSDAPIQVEQ
-697 LGYDLRGARDLSR
+697 LGYDLKDARDLAR
-710 QVARALQEVPGVSDP
+710 QVARTIQEVPGVADP

-757 AALISLVSNVSLN
+757 AALISLASNVSLT

-811 PVSLGSVA
+811 PISLGSVA
-819 EVRQGVGPVMIE
+819 EIRQGVGPVMIE
-831 RKYQQRLIKITA
+831 RKYQQRLVKITA
-843 QPSGRDLGAIALD
+843 QPSGRDLGSIAQN
-856 LEDKLKALSLPP
+856 LEDKLRALPLPP
-868 GFTFQLAGQIQ
+868 GFTFQLTGQIQ
-879 QQREAFSS
+879 QQREAFGS
-887 LKFTSLLAVIL
+887 LKFTSLLAIIL
-898 VYMVMASQFRSL
+898 VYMVMASQFKSL

-926 VIWSLFLTRT
+926 VIWALFLTRT

-969 HGLGVREAVI
+969 RGLPLREAVM

-998 GLIPM
+998 GLFPM
-1003 ALGIGTGSEA
+1003 ALGVGTGSEA

-1025 AVSTVLTLM
+1025 AVSTVLTLL
-1034 LIPTLYLML
+1034 LIPTLYAML
-1043 EERFPRRLEEIAPG
+1043 EERFPRKMEQSEG
-1057 TALEGGLA
+1057 TLALHGETA

>member
-1 MWLTLAAMRNG
+1 MWLTFAAMRNG

-27 TSLGR
+27 TSLSR

-46 QVGTIYKGASAQDIE
+46 RVGTIYKGASAQDIE

-99 ADIDAGLTEVMQRIQ
+99 ADIDAGLTEVVQRIQ
-114 AIMSS
+114 AIMST
-119 LPTGIQ
+119 LPLGVQ

-141 ITVSGGGLDERALYD
+141 LTVAGGGLDERSLYD

-164 QIERLAGVASANV
+164 QIERLPGVASANV

-255 LRDVGRVE
+255 LRDVGGVE

-277 ERAVYLRVNK
+277 QRAVYLRVNK
-287 QPAANTVEVVDAVK
+287 QPGGNTVDIVDAVK

-307 LGVPPG
+307 LGIPPG
-313 VNVSLSLDQST
+313 VDVNLSLDQST
-324 YIRQSIENLWHEAAV
+324 YIRQSIENLWHEAAF
-339 GSLLA
+339 GSILA
-344 FLVILVF
+344 FLVILLF
-351 LRSFVSTIIIGI
+351 LRSFVSTMIIGI

-409 NRHLAMPGTPRR
+409 NRHLNMPGTPRR

-485 CFHWLRGEHETRA
+485 CFHWLKGEHA
-498 AADPARAGSRLK
+498 AAQREPEERGGLSARFHRIFVWTGQALE
-510 AYLDLVFAWS
+510 
-520 GAMLDR
+520 R
-526 MDAFYQRHLNWAL
+526 MDAFYQRNLNWAL
-539 DHRKTLIGGIL
+539 DHRKALIGGIL
-550 VMLASALA
+550 LMLASALA
-558 ILPLVGSE
+558 LLPWVGTE

-574 QFLIQVRAPVGT
+574 QFLITVRAPVGT
-586 RVEETERI
+586 RVEETERL
-594 VARMEGIIRASTKP
+594 VKRMEDIIRSTTTP
-608 SEIKTIVASIG
+608 EEIKTIVATIG
-619 VPGGRS
+619 VPNGRS
-625 GLFSRNTGPHAATL
+625 GLFSRNTGPHTATL
-639 QVYLSDPDQRTRQD
+639 QVYLSDPDKRSRD
-653 KQIFDA
+653 HKQIFDA
-659 IRPKIGGQFPGTTYG
+659 IRPKLGGQFPGTTYG
-674 VQFGGIVSRVLN
+674 VEFGGIVSRVLN
-686 SGSDAPIQIEQ
+686 SGSDAPIQVEQ
-697 LGYDLRGARDLSR
+697 LGYDLKDSRDLAR
-710 QVARALQEVPGVSDP
+710 QVARTIQEVHGVADP

-757 AALISLVSNVSLN
+757 AALISLASNVSLT

-811 PVSLGSVA
+811 PVSLGAVA
-819 EVRQGVGPVMIE
+819 EIKQGVGPVMIE

-843 QPSGRDLGAIALD
+843 QPAGRDLGSIAQD
-856 LEDKLKALSLPP
+856 LEKKLKALPLPP
-868 GFTFQLAGQIQ
+868 GFTFLLTGQVQ
-879 QQREAFSS
+879 QQREAFGS
-887 LKFTSLLAVIL
+887 LKFTSLLAIVL
-898 VYMVMASQFRSL
+898 VYMVMASQFKSL
-910 LDPFIIM
+910 LDPFVIM

-926 VIWSLFLTRT
+926 VIWALFLTRT

-969 HGLGVREAVI
+969 RGLGLREAVI

-985 LRPILMTSLTTLV
+985 LRPILMTSIATLA
-998 GLIPM
+998 GLLPM

-1025 AVSTVLTLM
+1025 TVSTALTLL
-1034 LIPTLYLML
+1034 LIPALYMML
-1043 EERFPRRLEEIAPG
+1043 EERFPRRMEEAESSS
-1057 TALEGGLA
+1057 ALQGEPA

>member
-99 ADIDAGLTEVMQRIQ
+99 ADIDAGLTEVVQRIQ

-125 QPFILKFD
+125 QPFIVKFD

-141 ITVSGGGLDERALYD
+141 LTVSGALDERALYD

-287 QPAANTVEVVDAVK
+287 QPGANTVEVVDAVK
-301 ATMPKL
+301 ATVPKL

-313 VNVSLSLDQST
+313 VNVSMSLDQST
-324 YIRQSIENLWHEAAV
+324 YIRQSIENLWHEAAI

-351 LRSFVSTIIIGI
+351 LRSFVSTVIIGI

-409 NRHLAMPGTPRR
+409 NRHLAIPGTPRR

-485 CFHWLRGEHETRA
+485 CFHWLKGEHEARHNSA
-498 AADPARAGSRLK
+498 AVRGRLT
-510 AYLDLVFAWS
+510 AMLDRVFSWS
-520 GAMLDR
+520 GLVLDR
-526 MDAFYQRHLNWAL
+526 MDALYQRQLNWAL

-550 VMLASALA
+550 IMLASALVV
-558 ILPLVGSE
+558 LPLVGSE
-566 FFPESDES
+566 FFPQSDES

-594 VARMEGIIRASTKP
+594 IKRMEDIIRSSTKP
-608 SEIKTIVASIG
+608 DEIKTIVATIG

-625 GLFSRNTGPHAATL
+625 GLFSRNTGPHTATL
-639 QVYLSDPDQRTRQD
+639 QVYLSDPDQRTRND
-653 KQIFDA
+653 KQIFDS

-697 LGYDLRGARDLSR
+697 LGYDLRDARELSR
-710 QVARALQEVPGVSDP
+710 QVARTLQEVPGVSDP

-737 IVVDREK
+737 ILVDREK

-757 AALISLVSNVSLN
+757 AALISLASNVSLN

-831 RKYQQRLIKITA
+831 RKYQQRLIKVTA

-856 LEDKLKALSLPP
+856 LEDKLKALPLPP
-868 GFTFQLAGQIQ
+868 GFSFQLAGQIQ
-879 QQREAFSS
+879 QQREAFGS
-887 LKFTSLLAVIL
+887 LKFTSLLAIIL

-926 VIWSLFLTRT
+926 VIWALFLTGT

-979 QGGRTR
+979 TGGRTR

-998 GLIPM
+998 GLVPM

-1025 AVSTVLTLM
+1025 AVSTALTLL

-1043 EERFPRRLEEIAPG
+1043 EERFPRRMEDAEASPALQGG
-1057 TALEGGLA
+1057 TA